1 MTVINICT
9 VLTVSLLIINVSAH
23 ADIYQCGNLFQDK
36 PCQGAKVV
44 VGAPTTSNDQSA
56 KRFAEMEAKHHAENA
71 ENAEILEKQQAARRT
86 LVQVAPIILLHRQN
100 AVNQRKL
107 TELQAQVQEAK
118 DTARAAAEAAAAAHV
133 RAEKR

>member
-1 MTVINICT
+1 MTVINVCT

-56 KRFAEMEAKHHAENA
+56 KRFAEMEAKLHA

>member
-1 MTVINICT
+1 
-9 VLTVSLLIINVSAH
+9 
-23 ADIYQCGNLFQDK
+23 
-36 PCQGAKVV
+36 
-44 VGAPTTSNDQSA
+44 
-56 KRFAEMEAKHHAENA
+56 MEAKLHA